1 MKNSVITRITGTGSC
16 LPEQIVTNEDLS
28 KVVDTSDEWISSRT
42 GIRERHLAK
51 DETTA
56 SMAAEAGMRAMQD
69 AGIGTEEV
77 DLLIVG
83 TITGDYVTPS
93 TSCEVQEILGAVN
106 AVAFDINAACA
117 GFMFALHTAHAYL
130 QSGIYKTALVL
141 GAETLSKIMDW
152 KDRSTCVLFGD
163 GAGAAVVR
171 AFEKGKAEDKA
182 AGGILAFEQGSD
194 GRKGKVLSCL
204 GRRNNN
210 PLIENPFIPSYVS
223 MNGQE
228 VYKFA
233 VNTVPASIQKV
244 LELAGLET
252 GDIKYFVLH
261 QANIR
266 ILQAVA
272 KRLKADMEK
281 FPVSLDHCGNISAAS
296 VPILLDEMNRKGM
309 LEKGDKLV
317 MSGFGGGLTWASAV
331 LEW

>member
-1 MKNSVITRITGTGSC
+1 MLFRS
-16 LPEQIVTNEDLS
+16 
-28 KVVDTSDEWISSRT
+28 
-42 GIRERHLAK
+42 
-51 DETTA
+51 
-56 SMAAEAGMRAMQD
+56 
-69 AGIGTEEV
+69 
-77 DLLIVG
+77 
-83 TITGDYVTPS
+83 
-93 TSCEVQEILGAVN
+93 
-106 AVAFDINAACA
+106 
-117 GFMFALHTAHAYL
+117 FALHTAHAYL

-272 KRLKADMEK
+272 KRDRK
-281 FPVSLDHCGNISAAS
+281 S
-296 VPILLDEMNRKGM
+296 V
-309 LEKGDKLV
+309 V
-317 MSGFGGGLTWASAV
+317 
-331 LEW
+331 

>member
-16 LPEQIVTNEDLS
+16 LPEQIVSNEDLS

-56 SMAAEAGMRAMQD
+56 SMAAEAGRRALQD
-69 AGIGTEEV
+69 AGIGAEEV

-117 GFMFALHTAHAYL
+117 GFMFVLHTAHAYL

-204 GRRNNN
+204 GRKNNN

-309 LEKGDKLV
+309 LEKGDKIV

>member
-309 LEKGDKLV
+309 LEKGDKIV

>member
-56 SMAAEAGMRAMQD
+56 SMAAEAGRRALQD
-69 AGIGTEEV
+69 AGIGAEEV

-130 QSGIYKTALVL
+130 QSSIYKTALVL

-204 GRRNNN
+204 GRKNNN

-309 LEKGDKLV
+309 LEKGDKIV

>member
-56 SMAAEAGMRAMQD
+56 SMAAEAGRRALQD
-69 AGIGTEEV
+69 AGIGAEEV

-204 GRRNNN
+204 GRRTNN

-309 LEKGDKLV
+309 LEKGDKIV

>member
-56 SMAAEAGMRAMQD
+56 SMAAEAGRRALQD
-69 AGIGTEEV
+69 AGIGAEEV

-171 AFEKGKAEDKA
+171 AFEKGQAEDKA

-210 PLIENPFIPSYVS
+210 PVIENPFIPSYVS

-309 LEKGDKLV
+309 LEKGDKIV

>member
-106 AVAFDINAACA
+106 AVAFDINAACT

-309 LEKGDKLV
+309 LEKGDKIV

>member
-56 SMAAEAGMRAMQD
+56 SMAAEAGRRALQD

-296 VPILLDEMNRKGM
+296 VPILWMK
-309 LEKGDKLV
+309 
-317 MSGFGGGLTWASAV
+317 
-331 LEW
+331 

>member
-56 SMAAEAGMRAMQD
+56 SMAAEAGRRALQD
-69 AGIGTEEV
+69 AGIGAEEV

-117 GFMFALHTAHAYL
+117 GFMFALRTAHAYL

-309 LEKGDKLV
+309 LEKGDKIV

>member
-56 SMAAEAGMRAMQD
+56 SMAAEAGRRALQD
-69 AGIGTEEV
+69 AGIGAEEV

-309 LEKGDKLV
+309 LEKGDKSV